1 MSCFGTLPRAMGRY
15 IFLAALLCMGLAA
28 CSLVQTACPPP
39 AVTKVTPP
47 PPPLPQNKE
56 PYTTVDFHMPLSQ
69 ITNPVIYVFKSK
81 RRVYLLQGKTLVR
94 EYPCALGPHPKGD
107 KFFRGDGRTPEGKF
121 QICYKNPCSSYHKS
135 MAISYPTIKDAKNAL
150 KRGIITPNQ
159 YCSIK
164 NADDADRLPPSNT
177 SLGGQVFI
185 HGGGCHP
192 DWTLGCVAI
201 DNADIDELY
210 KIAQVGTPVY
220 IMP

>member
-1 MSCFGTLPRAMGRY
+1 MCRFATRLKAMGLS
-15 IFLAALLCMGLAA
+15 IFFVGLLCMGLSS
-28 CSLVQTACPPP
+28 CSLVQTTCPPP
-39 AVTKVTPP
+39 AVTKLAPAP
-47 PPPLPQNKE
+47 APLPKNNN
-56 PYTTVDFHMPLSQ
+56 PYTTVDFNVPLSQ
-69 ITNPVIYVFKSK
+69 ISNPTIYVLKAK

-121 QICYKNPCSSYHKS
+121 EICYKNPCSPYHKS
-135 MAISYPTIKDAKNAL
+135 MAISYPTIQDAKNAL
-150 KRGIITPNQ
+150 AHRIISFSQ

-164 NADDADRLPPSNT
+164 RADDAQRLPPSDT
-177 SLGGQVFI
+177 ALGGQVFI

-201 DNADIDELY
+201 DNQDIDELF
-210 KIAQVGTPVY
+210 KVARVGTPVY